1 MFCKNCGTK
10 LSDDSVFCTNCGER
24 VSTTPNGPEV
34 ADEPQTSAPADRPE
48 MDSAAAEGMADT
60 VTTDAPKTMEQPASP
75 VEQVFSAAEGVK
87 TAEFTTAA
95 PENSVPATP
104 SLRDFSLPPQP
115 PTSTPLKKKSKAGLV
130 LGIAGGVTALILIL
144 AIIVTVTVTKGHH
157 DTTVVSDQTTTDDS
171 FDQDFDGEINTNGN
185 TVVNI
190 LSLGFATI
198 QDDTIYYMQTGTTA
212 DADLLMEMDADGSDQ
227 EVLCS
232 FDGEIYYINAVGDQ
246 IFFNGDSTSEDG
258 TLNESGI
265 YCYDLE
271 DETLTTVYTS
281 SDYIYDLYV
290 SSTKM
295 YFSTTNSVASSCR
308 IYTANLDGS
317 GMVSLVQEDDYI
329 DNLAVTGDAIYYS
342 YGDSVYRCGL
352 DGNNSTELYAGKF
365 LANFSLDD
373 SALYIADC
381 TDDDIPQISALGLDG
396 SNESQLVQSKDT
408 NSIDYI
414 NVSNNVIYYVDNTYD
429 DGFENMV
436 SGKIYSMNPDGSNQK
451 ELVTVDGGIVGL
463 SVCGNWLFYYD
474 YNASSTEKI
483 SL

>member
-10 LSDDSVFCTNCGER
+10 LSDDSIFCTNCGER
-24 VSTTPNGPEV
+24 ISTTPKGPEA
-34 ADEPQTSAPADRPE
+34 ADEPQVSAAADHPE
-48 MDSAAAEGMADT
+48 MGSAAAEEMADT
-60 VTTDAPKTMEQPASP
+60 FTTDAPKTMEQPNSP
-75 VEQVFSAAEGVK
+75 VEKVFPAAEGVK
-87 TAEFTTAA
+87 TAEFTAAA
-95 PENSVPATP
+95 PENGAPAAP

-115 PTSTPLKKKSKAGLV
+115 PASTPLKKKSKAGLV
-130 LGIAGGVTALILIL
+130 LGIAGGVSALILIL
-144 AIIVTVTVTKGHH
+144 AIIVTVAVTKGHH
-157 DTTVVSDQTTTDDS
+157 DMTPVSDQITTDI
-171 FDQDFDGEINTNGN
+171 FNGEINSNGN

-190 LSLGFATI
+190 LSLGFAAI
-198 QDDTIYYMQTGTTA
+198 QGDTIYYMQSDATS
-212 DADLLMEMDADGSDQ
+212 DADLLMKMDADGSNQ
-227 EVLCS
+227 EELCS
-232 FDGEIYYINAVGDQ
+232 FDGDIYYINAVGDQ

-258 TLNESGI
+258 TLNESSI
-265 YCYDLE
+265 YCYNQE
-271 DETLTTVYTS
+271 DDTLTTVYTS

-290 SSTKM
+290 SNAKM

-329 DNLAVTGDAIYYS
+329 QNLAVTGDAIYYS
-342 YGDSVYRCGL
+342 YGDGVYRCGL
-352 DGNNSTELYAGKF
+352 DGNNSTELYAGNL

-381 TDDDIPQISALGLDG
+381 TDDNTPKISVIGLDG

-429 DGFENMV
+429 DGFENIV
-436 SGKIYSMNPDGSNQK
+436 SGKIYSMNADGSGQR
-451 ELVTVDGGIVGL
+451 ELVAVDGGIIGL
-463 SVCGNWLFYYD
+463 SVCDGWLFYYD
-474 YNASSTEKI
+474 NASGATEKI